1 MRGLPGDG
9 TQLGTPAG
17 LAADP
22 LVGAVAHVAS
32 AVLRPEAE
40 RTAVEGVS
48 RAHLDELARSGAHG
62 ILGYEPS
69 PAGGCTRKQVVREVH
84 EILAAVDP
92 STWFVYTQHFGLV
105 KALSKS
111 PNAALRERWLPDLA
125 SGAKQATAGFAYLR
139 HPRPPVSA
147 EPCEEGWRL
156 RGRVPWMT
164 GWGITDVAV
173 LGAVTADDRAL
184 FVRVDCAPGRGAGPG
199 PGRGLFA
206 VESPPLWAMG
216 ATHTAAVELRDVV
229 VPPDDVI
236 SSGPRSEWARSY
248 DLENANTNPAVFGH
262 LRAAVDLLLA
272 AAPRAGAA
280 YEDLAHRLAQE
291 GARLRTEAYALRD
304 ELAPEEEVPARIENR
319 AAALDLGVR
328 AATAC
333 VAATGG
339 RAVQYGNTAG
349 RLAREAMFHLI
360 QAQTPQLR
368 EATAEMTLRR
378 I

>member
-9 TQLGTPAG
+9 TQLGTPAE
-17 LAADP
+17 LAAEP
-22 LVGAVAHVAS
+22 LVESVAHVAS

-40 RTAVEGVS
+40 RTAVQGVS

-62 ILGYEPS
+62 ILEYEPS
-69 PAGGCTRKQVVREVH
+69 PDSGCTRKRVVREVH

-111 PNAALRERWLPDLA
+111 ANAPLRDRWLPDLA
-125 SGAKQATAGFAYLR
+125 TGVKQATAGFAYLR
-139 HPRPPVSA
+139 HPQPPVSA
-147 EPCEEGWRL
+147 ERSEEGWRL

-164 GWGITDVAV
+164 GWGITDTAV
-173 LGAVTADDRAL
+173 LGAVTADDQAL
-184 FVRVDCAPGRGAGPG
+184 FVRVDCGTE
-199 PGRGLFA
+199 PGRGLCA

-216 ATHTAAVELRDVV
+216 ATRTAAVELRDVV

-236 SSGPRSEWARSY
+236 SIGPRSQWARSY

-272 AAPRAGAA
+272 AAPRAGAT
-280 YEDLAHRLAQE
+280 YEDLAHRLAEE

-349 RLAREAMFHLI
+349 RLAREALFHLI

-368 EATAEMTLRR
+368 EATGEMTLRR